1 MRHPHYLVLLSI
13 LTLSSAHAHAAS
25 VTTGASRDNTLYAE
39 FDTLS
44 NGAGQTF
51 FAGRNGLGDARRAL
65 IRFDLTGLVPVGAT
79 VDSVVLQLRLSNT
92 QPGSHPVSLH
102 RALADWGEGTSDAAG
117 GEGAGAPATPG
128 DITWLQRFFGASQP
142 WSTPGGDYAPAASAT
157 RPVGAVAFYA
167 WRSPAMSA
175 DVEFWRQNPSSNFG
189 WLMLGDETVGAAGVA
204 KRFESRQST
213 TAVNRPSLTIYYTQ
227 TSTAAGPLPGAVRLF
242 PVHPNPFNPSA
253 SIRYELAT
261 TQHVTV
267 SVYDIAGR
275 LVRTLVNGVMPVG
288 TNETMWR
295 GEDARGNRVASGVYV
310 VRLTAANAA
319 PRTEKMVLLK

>member
-1 MRHPHYLVLLSI
+1 MRHPQYLLLLSI
-13 LTLSSAHAHAAS
+13 LTLSSTPAHATS

-44 NGAGQTF
+44 NGAGQTL
-51 FAGRNGLGDARRAL
+51 FAGRNGLGDTRRAL

-79 VDSVVLQLRLSNT
+79 VDSVVLELRLSNT
-92 QPGSHPVSLH
+92 QPGSRPVSLH

-117 GEGAGAPATPG
+117 GEGAGAPATAG
-128 DITWLQRFFGASQP
+128 DATWLQRFFGASQP
-142 WSTPGGDYAPAASAT
+142 WTTPGGDYAPAASAM
-157 RPVGAVAFYA
+157 RPVGAIAFYT
-167 WRSPAMSA
+167 WRSPAMAA
-175 DVEFWRQNPSSNFG
+175 DVEFWRRNPSSNFG
-189 WLMLGDETVGAAGVA
+189 WLILGDATAGGA

-213 TAVNRPSLTIYYTQ
+213 TPANRPTLTIYYTR

-261 TQHVTV
+261 PQHVTV

-275 LVRTLVNGVMPVG
+275 LVRILVNGVMPAG
-288 TNETMWR
+288 TNETVWH
-295 GEDARGNRVASGVYV
+295 GEDARGERVASGVYV
-310 VRLTAANAA
+310 VKLTAVNAA

>member
-1 MRHPHYLVLLSI
+1 MRHPHCLLLLSI
-13 LTLSSAHAHAAS
+13 LAVSSTHVYAAS

-51 FAGRNGLGDARRAL
+51 FAGRNGLGDTRRAL

-79 VDSVVLQLRLSNT
+79 IDSVVLQLRLSNT
-92 QPGSHPVSLH
+92 QPGSHPVTLH
-102 RALADWGEGTSDAAG
+102 RALADWGEGTSDADG

-128 DITWLQRFFGASQP
+128 DATWLQRFFGATRP
-142 WSTPGGDYAPAASAT
+142 WATAGGDDAPVASAT
-157 RPVGAVAFYA
+157 RPVGAVGLCA
-167 WRSPAMSA
+167 WRSPAMAA
-175 DVEFWRQNPSSNFG
+175 DVEFWRRSPSSNFG
-189 WLMLGDETVGAAGVA
+189 WLIRGDETVGGA
-204 KRFESRQST
+204 KRFESRQSI
-213 TAVNRPSLTIYYTQ
+213 TAANRPSLTIYYTQ
-227 TSTAAGPLPGAVRLF
+227 TSTAAGPLPATVRLF

-261 TQHVTV
+261 AQHVTV

-275 LVRTLVNGVMPVG
+275 LVRTLVNGIAPAG
-288 TNETMWR
+288 ANETVWH
-295 GEDARGNRVASGVYV
+295 GEDARGERVASGVYL